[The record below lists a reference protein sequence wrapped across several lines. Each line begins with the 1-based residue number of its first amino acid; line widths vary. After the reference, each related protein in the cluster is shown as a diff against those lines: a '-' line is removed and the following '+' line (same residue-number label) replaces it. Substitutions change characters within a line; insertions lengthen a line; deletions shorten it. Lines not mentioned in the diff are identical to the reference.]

1 MIYIIILIDFYNKN
15 KDYLLSLVNTFYF
28 FRLII
33 KFSNSE
39 IIKFINDNEKNQFIF
54 INYIDKSVLNAIK
67 VENQSNIYLLN
78 TQLLN
83 NSFFVDYL
91 EKLPDYVKILDKNI
105 ANINFFKKE
114 SIGYIPYQILDD
126 NYVNNKKYD
135 ICIFN
140 DESYDFIKDKYQS
153 VQILNC
159 DYRNINAKIF
169 VYLFKN
175 GDKIFD
181 EEMITFLLSKGT
193 IIISEG
199 SYYYEKYYLNE
210 YIIKVL
216 KENICDEIDKTL
228 FQYDEKHNMEKYT
241 VERIAIHD
249 SSLYFK
255 ERVHSYFGKNYD
267 DKKLGF
273 IFTRHVNS
281 ERTNSYWIECYKS
294 IRKIYPHNFI
304 IIIDDNSNYDYISF
318 PADLEIYN
326 CDIIQ
331 SEYPKCGELLSYYYF
346 YKYHFFEKAF
356 IIHDSTFVNK
366 HMDVEGVENIKYIW
380 HFTHHWDE
388 PDAEKKLIHKLNYK
402 KELLHF
408 YDEQLWYGCYGLQ
421 SVITHSFVKRIFEKY
436 NLMNLV
442 KFIKSRPQRMNLE
455 RVFSVVC
462 TYELNKLYEEPS
474 FLSTIHHYLHWGYLF
489 ETYMAE
495 KQTNKLDNYPLI
507 KVWSGR

>member
-91 EKLPDYVKILDKNI
+91 EKLPDYIKILDKNI

-114 SIGYIPYQILDD
+114 SVGYIPYQILDD
-126 NYVNNKKYD
+126 NCVNNKKYD

-140 DESYDFIKDKYQS
+140 DESYDFIKNKYQS

-181 EEMITFLLSKGT
+181 EEMITFLLLNGT

-199 SYYYEKYYLNE
+199 SYYYEKYYLND

-228 FQYDEKHNMEKYT
+228 LQYNEKSIVEK
-241 VERIAIHD
+241 ISMHD

-366 HMDVEGVENIKYIW
+366 QMDVEGVENIKYIW

-408 YDEQLWYGCYGLQ
+408 YDEQRWYGCYGLQ

>member
-1 MIYIIILIDFYNKN
+1 
-15 KDYLLSLVNTFYF
+15 
-28 FRLII
+28 
-33 KFSNSE
+33 
-39 IIKFINDNEKNQFIF
+39 
-54 INYIDKSVLNAIK
+54 
-67 VENQSNIYLLN
+67 
-78 TQLLN
+78 
-83 NSFFVDYL
+83 
-91 EKLPDYVKILDKNI
+91 
-105 ANINFFKKE
+105 
-114 SIGYIPYQILDD
+114 LDD

-140 DESYDFIKDKYQS
+140 DESYDFIKNKYQS

-193 IIISEG
+193 IIISEC
-199 SYYYEKYYLNE
+199 SYYYEKYYLND

-228 FQYDEKHNMEKYT
+228 LQYNEKHNMGKYT

-326 CDIIQ
+326 CDIII
-331 SEYPKCGELLSYYYF
+331 SS
-346 YKYHFFEKAF
+346 
-356 IIHDSTFVNK
+356 
-366 HMDVEGVENIKYIW
+366 
-380 HFTHHWDE
+380 
-388 PDAEKKLIHKLNYK
+388 
-402 KELLHF
+402 
-408 YDEQLWYGCYGLQ
+408 
-421 SVITHSFVKRIFEKY
+421 SFS
-436 NLMNLV
+436 
-442 KFIKSRPQRMNLE
+442 KF
-455 RVFSVVC
+455 
-462 TYELNKLYEEPS
+462 
-474 FLSTIHHYLHWGYLF
+474 
-489 ETYMAE
+489 
-495 KQTNKLDNYPLI
+495 LDI
-507 KVWSGR
+507 R